1 MKVVAVVVTGIG
13 VPPLKETVLLA
24 GFATAVK
31 YVVVPALLV
40 MRTSL
45 RDSNELAPVRVTVSA
60 VTLSVPL
67 LVRRVARAP
76 KIYDPAADT
85 LAVWTA
91 ASGKGQVPNECSMIS
106 LYRGRLI
113 LAGDPVAPHAF

>member
-1 MKVVAVVVTGIG
+1 MKVVAVAVTGIG

-45 RDSNELAPVRVTVSA
+45 KEANELIPVRVTVSA

-67 LVRRVARAP
+67 LVARVKESKSTIAPPGARV
-76 KIYDPAADT
+76 T
-85 LAVWTA
+85 F
-91 ASGKGQVPNECSMIS
+91 
-106 LYRGRLI
+106 
-113 LAGDPVAPHAF
+113 AGLTPSAITVAGV